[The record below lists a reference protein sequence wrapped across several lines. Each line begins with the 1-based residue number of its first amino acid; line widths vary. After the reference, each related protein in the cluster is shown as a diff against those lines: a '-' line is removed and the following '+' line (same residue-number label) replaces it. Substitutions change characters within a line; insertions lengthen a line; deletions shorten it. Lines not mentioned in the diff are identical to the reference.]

1 MYMRYKNFF
10 LFFVTAFFFFFV
22 FGQQTKAIIS
32 GTIKDAKTKSPITE
46 AVITLS
52 SDAFKG
58 QKFAVTDSSGVYK
71 INNLPA
77 GKYTIIFEMECYQ
90 KFIRDSITLKEGM
103 SVGINYEMVR
113 ERRAS

>member
-1 MYMRYKNFF
+1 MRYKSFL
-10 LFFVTAFFFFFV
+10 LFFVAAFFFFSV
-22 FGQQTKAIIS
+22 LARQSKAIIS

-58 QKFAVTDSSGVYK
+58 QKFAVTDSSGTYK

-77 GKYTIIFEMECYQ
+77 GNYTIIFEMEGYQ
-90 KFIRDSITLKEGM
+90 KFVRDSITLRDGM
-103 SVGINYEMVR
+103 SVGINYEMVK
-113 ERRAS
+113 ERKSS